1 MFFNVVLASVFSRC
15 RTFLICSIVRLLLS
29 LSKSSDGCFLGICF
43 GVILALTWFELKFG
57 SVSMGLEA
65 LFDAE
70 GEEDEKFPGT
80 SSMSP
85 IVTF

>member
-1 MFFNVVLASVFSRC
+1 
-15 RTFLICSIVRLLLS
+15 
-29 LSKSSDGCFLGICF
+29 LGICF